1 MPVRFEVYREGERLS
16 HFTPQAA
23 SAMGQEGVPI
33 SGDVFFRDGLLT
45 VSRPDV
51 QAVGLSLLWD
61 CGEYGVYVSET
72 TRLKPRER
80 AYVLNVELARGRL
93 MRILQKKEDW
103 NLFDYP
109 RADKLAARFREA
121 QVALAE
127 AFAKLTDDP
136 AAASVLGDKALRM
149 GMEIG
154 DELAVFHAELL
165 LGRRRAAGTVA
176 RHVLGCRV
184 EPEVS
189 SREYREALFAGF
201 DYAVVPMNWRKIQP
215 REEELVTKPLDDL
228 LDTLVQ
234 RRMPVVAGP
243 LVDLQESNVPDWMFI
258 WEHDYDTLRDL
269 TYEHVQRMVQRYR
282 RQVSVWNVVSGL
294 HAHTA
299 FSLTFEQ
306 IIEFTRLIV
315 GQVKAALPAARTLVS
330 IRQPFGEYHARYRS
344 TVPPMLY
351 AEMVAQSGIPF
362 EAFGVE
368 LEMGVPSPGMFT
380 RDLFQLS
387 SLLDRFATL
396 GRPVFLTAMCVP
408 GRSFPDPT
416 DASEGR
422 LDPSAAGKWHRPWD
436 EQLQSDW
443 MDAVSKLALSK
454 PYVESL
460 AWSALADVG
469 HTLPSGGL
477 LDGAFKP
484 KLGYRKAQELRQLF
498 HSWSKRQAAG
508 VAGAGTRANPGS
520 SIEGGQGPSVT

>member
-1 MPVRFEVYREGERLS
+1 MPVRFEVYISGERVGQ
-16 HFTPQAA
+16 FTPVAA
-23 SAMGQEGVPI
+23 CAMGQEGVPI
-33 SGDVFFRDGLLT
+33 SGDIFFRDGLLT
-45 VSRPDV
+45 VSRPDA
-51 QAVGLSLLWD
+51 QAVGVCLLWD
-61 CGEYGVYVSET
+61 CGDYGSYVLET
-72 TRLKPRER
+72 TRLKPRDR
-80 AYVLNVELARGRL
+80 PYVLNVELARGRL

-109 RADKLAARFREA
+109 RAEKLAARFRDA
-121 QVALAE
+121 QLALGDALS
-127 AFAKLTDDP
+127 KLPDDP
-136 AAASVLGDKALRM
+136 AAAAILGDEALRL
-149 GMEIG
+149 GMAVG

-165 LGRRRAAGTVA
+165 LGRRRTSGTVA
-176 RHVLGCRV
+176 RHILGCRV
-184 EPEVS
+184 EPGIDD
-189 SREYREALFAGF
+189 REYREALFAGF

-215 REEELVTKPLDDL
+215 REEELVTKPIDEL

-234 RRMPVVAGP
+234 KRMPVVAGP
-243 LVDLQESNVPDWMFI
+243 LVDLQEANVPDWMFI

-282 RQVSVWNVVSGL
+282 KQVSVWNVVSGL

-315 GQVKAALPAARTLVS
+315 GQVKAALPTARTLVS
-330 IRQPFGEYHARYRS
+330 IRQPFGEYHARHRN

-368 LEMGVPSPGMFT
+368 LEMGVPTPGMFT

-387 SLLDRFATL
+387 SVLDRFATL

-408 GRSFPDPT
+408 GRNSPDPA
-416 DASEGR
+416 DASDGR
-422 LDPSAAGKWHRPWD
+422 LDPAAAGRWHRPWD
-436 EQLQSDW
+436 EQLQADW

-460 AWSALADVG
+460 AWSSLADPG
-469 HTLPSGGL
+469 HSLPGGGL
-477 LDGAFKP
+477 LDAKNKP
-484 KLGYRKAQELRQLF
+484 KVAYRKAQELRQLF
-498 HSWSKRQAAG
+498 HSWSGKRAAATTG
-508 VAGAGTRANPGS
+508 GAPQLPA
-520 SIEGGQGPSVT
+520 